1 MPDKT
6 DKTDKK
12 RNKNLFCNKNKRSND
27 KSQHPTSTLQ
37 GGGGR
42 WEGGSPETRGDA
54 REGKRRNPMRCELFR
69 FRV

>member
-37 GGGGR
+37 GGGGQV
-42 WEGGSPETRGDA
+42 GGGEPRDAWGCERGEAEESDA
-54 REGKRRNPMRCELFR
+54 MRALQ
-69 FRV
+69 V